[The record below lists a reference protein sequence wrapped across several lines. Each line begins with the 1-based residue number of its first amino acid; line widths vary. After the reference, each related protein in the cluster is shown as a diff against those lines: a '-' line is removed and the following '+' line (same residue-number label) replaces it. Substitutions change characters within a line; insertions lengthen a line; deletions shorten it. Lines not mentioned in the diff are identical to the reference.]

1 MLIII
6 LMIRNQGVQFGKKI
20 MFHVRIG
27 IFIHRQPRR
36 RMRTMDQADSTLQI
50 LRNRAVDLRC
60 NVDQFILFS
69 GGNGQLHKQSSPVF
83 TFLYVLFNGKSK
95 KYPHGMMSMRVFP
108 VLFPSVISSCPQSL
122 PARRQY
128 VRSEHGT
135 DCMKHNSV
143 RRHGRTPRIS
153 VRRPVHRRCPL
164 SGSYGW
170 SVRHLRHT

>member
-1 MLIII
+1 MRRTVALAMPIII

-36 RMRTMDQADSTLQI
+36 CMRTMDQADSTLQI

-95 KYPHGMMSMRVFP
+95 KI
-108 VLFPSVISSCPQSL
+108 PSRHDVDEGISSIISVCYFFLSAIAACAA
-122 PARRQY
+122 ARRAI
-128 VRSEHGT
+128 GT
-135 DCMKHNSV
+135 RNGLHE
-143 RRHGRTPRIS
+143 T
-153 VRRPVHRRCPL
+153 
-164 SGSYGW
+164 
-170 SVRHLRHT
+170 